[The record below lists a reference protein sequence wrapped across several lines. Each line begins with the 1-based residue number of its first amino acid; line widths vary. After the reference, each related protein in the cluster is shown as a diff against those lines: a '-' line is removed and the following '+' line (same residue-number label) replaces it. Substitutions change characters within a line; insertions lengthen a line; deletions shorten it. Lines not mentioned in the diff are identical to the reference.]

1 MQHLPGGNSL
11 NLLSNLL
18 IICTWNCY
26 SAWQLP
32 PSNIGNDTRS
42 STTNFNFPHWI
53 FRGVILNIKSL
64 RYAFLRILSLSELKS
79 KWLNRKFNMTSLKF
93 LLTQNYIFIS
103 EYVEIKNQIALRKYH
118 VFTVRV
124 TYEYFYTNF
133 WNSIQKVYES

>member
-1 MQHLPGGNSL
+1 
-11 NLLSNLL
+11 
-18 IICTWNCY
+18 
-26 SAWQLP
+26 
-32 PSNIGNDTRS
+32 
-42 STTNFNFPHWI
+42 
-53 FRGVILNIKSL
+53 
-64 RYAFLRILSLSELKS
+64 
-79 KWLNRKFNMTSLKF
+79 MTSLKF